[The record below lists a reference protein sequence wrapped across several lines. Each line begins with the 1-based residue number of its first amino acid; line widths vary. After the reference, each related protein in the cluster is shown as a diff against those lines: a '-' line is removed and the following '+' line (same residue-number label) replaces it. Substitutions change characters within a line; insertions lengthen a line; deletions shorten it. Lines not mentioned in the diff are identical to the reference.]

1 MMLSKFS
8 RLLFC
13 LLLLTSSAMAWWDGG
28 HKAISLIAY
37 ERLTA
42 VEREWV
48 VKMLEAHPTWVELFQ
63 GPMDEELGKT
73 PDAETRARWIFA
85 QASIWCDLIRK
96 REGYPNA
103 QRINQEFHRSS
114 WHYTDLPVFPD
125 DEARKELKH
134 KDHLPPMEW
143 TPGMPEPKPEGFNS
157 MHTLQRVMHELP
169 RATATAAE
177 KAVSICWLFH
187 VLGDTHQPCHCAEL
201 FVPKKLADGDRGAN
215 RVLVLN
221 IRRSNPELDADVLHF
236 FWDSLWNTDRNDL
249 AAVQGRVDALRG
261 DEMLW
266 KRTETLANE
275 LDPKAWLR
283 EGHALAVS
291 HIYSPT
297 LLDRMKGVEPR
308 PNPGPGKP
316 EDVLMVSLPT
326 AAMDEYVTNAK
337 KLAREQVALAGVRL
351 AEVLKRIVAGK

>member
-1 MMLSKFS
+1 MNFSKIL
-8 RLLFC
+8 RVLFC
-13 LLLLTSSAMAWWDGG
+13 FFLPTCPVSAWWDGG

-37 ERLTA
+37 ERLTPA
-42 VEREWV
+42 ERNWV
-48 VKMLEAHPTWVELFQ
+48 VKILEAHPTWAELFQ
-63 GPMDEELGKT
+63 IPMNEELGKN
-73 PDAETRARWIFA
+73 PDSEMRARWIFA

-103 QRINQEFHRSS
+103 QRINQEFHHST

-125 DEARKELKH
+125 EEARMELKH

-143 TPGMPEPKPEGFNS
+143 KQGMEEPKPEGFNS
-157 MHTLQRVMHELP
+157 MQTLQRVMHELP
-169 RATATAAE
+169 RPTVSAAE
-177 KAVSICWLFH
+177 KAVSMCWLFH

-221 IRRSNPELDADVLHF
+221 IRRSNPELDADVLHY
-236 FWDSLWNTDRNDL
+236 FWDSLWNTDQNGL
-249 AAVQGRVDALRG
+249 AAVQARVNALRD
-261 DEMLW
+261 DEALW
-266 KRTETLANE
+266 KRAQSMAAE

-291 HIYSPT
+291 HIYSPA
-297 LLDRMKGVEPR
+297 LLGRMKEVEPR

-316 EDVLMVSLPT
+316 EEVLMVSLPT
-326 AAMDEYVTNAK
+326 AAMDAYVADAR
-337 KLAREQVALAGVRL
+337 KLAREQIALAGVRL
-351 AEVLKRIVAGK
+351 AEVLKRMMAVK